1 MMHFTDMPSDFE
13 REQATYARE
22 DALVFRDLHYPTLWF
37 HLMTKNY
44 RGLARAYV
52 PLPGAPERSEDEL
65 IALFRSRVVPVLP
78 R

>member
-1 MMHFTDMPSDFE
+1 
-13 REQATYARE
+13 
-22 DALVFRDLHYPTLWF
+22 
-37 HLMTKNY
+37 MTKNY

-52 PLPGAPERSEDEL
+52 PLPGAPARTEDEL